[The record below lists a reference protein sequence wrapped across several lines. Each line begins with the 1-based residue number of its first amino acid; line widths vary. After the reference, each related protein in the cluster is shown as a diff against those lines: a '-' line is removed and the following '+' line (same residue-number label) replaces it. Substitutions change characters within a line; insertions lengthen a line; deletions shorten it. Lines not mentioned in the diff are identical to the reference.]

1 MLSIIGFATILIIV
15 LILIQGKM
23 TPIIPLVI
31 IPLIGSLV
39 AGFKITEVGNFFSDG
54 LISVIQVAV
63 MFIFAILF
71 FGIMQDAGLFDPIID
86 RMIAVTHG
94 NVITISVGTVLIAA
108 IAQLDGSG
116 ASTFLITIPAL
127 LPIYRQ
133 MKMSPYLLLLLIGG
147 SASIM
152 NMIPWGGPLGR
163 AASVLNVDVTEL
175 WRPLIPIQ
183 VIGIVLMIALAV
195 FLGMREKRR
204 IIESYGSIED
214 AIAFEE
220 EDGVLFDRQGNG
232 KTGIAKTK
240 KYWLNVLLTVA
251 VIGVLVAGIIPAG
264 LAFMIGVCLALP
276 LNFKKA
282 NDQNKTIQKHA
293 PNALTMATII
303 LAAGSF
309 LGILNGTGMLNSIA
323 EDVVNILPSF
333 IAPYLHLILGI
344 LGVPFDLLLSTDAYY
359 FALLP
364 VAEQIGV
371 TFGIPS
377 ISMAYAM
384 IIGNIVGTFVSP
396 FSPALWLAIGLAG
409 VEMGK
414 HIRYSFLWMW
424 GISIA
429 LVIIAFIMGTIS
441 V

>member
-1 MLSIIGFATILIIV
+1 M
-15 LILIQGKM
+15 
-23 TPIIPLVI
+23 
-31 IPLIGSLV
+31 
-39 AGFKITEVGNFFSDG
+39 
-54 LISVIQVAV
+54 
-63 MFIFAILF
+63 
-71 FGIMQDAGLFDPIID
+71 
-86 RMIAVTHG
+86 
-94 NVITISVGTVLIAA
+94 
-108 IAQLDGSG
+108 
-116 ASTFLITIPAL
+116 
-127 LPIYRQ
+127 
-133 MKMSPYLLLLLIGG
+133 
-147 SASIM
+147 
-152 NMIPWGGPLGR
+152 
-163 AASVLNVDVTEL
+163 
-175 WRPLIPIQ
+175 
-183 VIGIVLMIALAV
+183 
-195 FLGMREKRR
+195 
-204 IIESYGSIED
+204 
-214 AIAFEE
+214 
-220 EDGVLFDRQGNG
+220 
-232 KTGIAKTK
+232 
-240 KYWLNVLLTVA
+240 
-251 VIGVLVAGIIPAG
+251 VAGIIPAG

-364 VAEQIGV
+364 IAEQIGV